1 MKMFEFNR
9 YPILTDGEIDLIVER
24 TFNGIPGTTWSPSY
38 NFKICLHGKRGKI
51 GNISLR
57 IGDTDHLRLYAG
69 HIGYGINPLQRGH
82 RYAAKACQLVKQ
94 VALDHDLSEVWIT
107 CNPDN
112 FPSRRT
118 CEIVGAEYV
127 ETVDLP
133 SNTEMYRLGERQKR
147 RYRWVLKPL
156 QTPPA

>member
-1 MKMFEFNR
+1 MIEFNR
-9 YPILTDGEIDLIVER
+9 YPILTDGEIDLTLER
-24 TFNGIPGTTWSPSY
+24 TFDGIPGTTWAPSY
-38 NFKICLHGKRGKI
+38 NFKISLHGQREKI

-57 IGDTDHLRLYAG
+57 IGNTDHLRLYAG
-69 HIGYGINPLQRGH
+69 HIGYGIDRNHQGH
-82 RYAAKACQLVKQ
+82 RYAAKACRLVKQ

-112 FPSRRT
+112 SPSRRT

-133 SNTEMYRLGERQKR
+133 SNTELYRLGERQKR
-147 RYRWVLKPL
+147 RYRWVINSPRTLPE
-156 QTPPA
+156 

>member
-1 MKMFEFNR
+1 MLAFNS
-9 YPILTDGEIDLIVER
+9 YPILTDGEIDLILER
-24 TFNGIPGTTWSPSY
+24 TFDGIPGTTWSPSY
-38 NFKICLHGKRGKI
+38 NFKISLHDKRGKI

-57 IGDTDHLRLYAG
+57 IGHTDHLRLYAG
-69 HIGYGINPLQRGH
+69 HIGYGIDLNHRGH

-94 VALDHDLSEVWIT
+94 VALDHDFSEVWIT
-107 CNPDN
+107 CNPEN

-118 CEIVGAEYV
+118 CEIIGAEYV

-147 RYRWVLKPL
+147 RYRWIIKSP
-156 QTPPA
+156 QTPSQ